1 IWPISAMAAGGMLGN
16 IIFFAVSGFCLAE
29 IKGGFIKW
37 YLKRFLRVYPVMAI
51 FTLITILTGFYSVT
65 GFNDVVRFFV
75 YPTNYIFL
83 VWLMVL
89 YAIFY
94 FVAWLAKKEEKVW
107 WITIVAVFVCWITV
121 YMLFVDKTKYVI
133 DDVSSPF
140 IMFLYFSS
148 MLIGAL
154 FKKKKNSFTKIKWYE
169 LLLLAVSLILYFGSK
184 IIFSKKAEIASVQI
198 VNQFCILFALVMIF
212 IVMIG
217 MESTLSKFNGKI
229 KSIIKFVANITLQIY
244 IVQFIVIRK
253 FESLVFPLNFVVVTA
268 LIILLASLVY
278 FAEVFIR
285 RGITAMVKN
294 KKEEKVETSGQ
305 SNN

>member
-1 IWPISAMAAGGMLGN
+1 
-16 IIFFAVSGFCLAE
+16 
-29 IKGGFIKW
+29 
-37 YLKRFLRVYPVMAI
+37 
-51 FTLITILTGFYSVT
+51 
-65 GFNDVVRFFV
+65 
-75 YPTNYIFL
+75 
-83 VWLMVL
+83 
-89 YAIFY
+89 
-94 FVAWLAKKEEKVW
+94 
-107 WITIVAVFVCWITV
+107 
-121 YMLFVDKTKYVI
+121 
-133 DDVSSPF
+133 
-140 IMFLYFSS
+140 
-148 MLIGAL
+148 
-154 FKKKKNSFTKIKWYE
+154 